1 MNVLII
7 DDDKRICKLIKSL
20 LDKYYSTEFEIIN
33 SASSIN
39 EGLKSIESH
48 DYDLLLLDIHLG
60 KNTTSFDLLKK
71 IKKNKAK
78 IIFIT
83 GHENYAI
90 EAIKSGALDYILKP
104 IQTKEFRQA
113 IDKSIKE
120 IRKDNQ
126 NKNASQFI
134 TKQDNSLMLKDLER
148 IRLVKLNEIVYLA
161 AGGAY
166 TDVFLDTSEKIT
178 VTKHLK
184 DFENKL
190 DGTGFYRVHN
200 SYIINTLKMSGI
212 TKKDG
217 LSVNMV
223 TGENIVISSRRKDEF
238 LNFIETYLEI

>member
-1 MNVLII
+1 MKVLII

-20 LDKYYSTEFEIIN
+20 LDKYYDSDFEIIS
-33 SASSIN
+33 SAFSIS
-39 EGLKSIESH
+39 EGLKSIENI

-60 KNTTSFDLLKK
+60 KNSTSFDILKK

-104 IQTKEFRQA
+104 IQTKEFKLA
-113 IDKSIKE
+113 IDKAIKE
-120 IRKDNQ
+120 IRKEDQ
-126 NKNASQFI
+126 HKNPSQFI
-134 TKQDNSLMLKDLER
+134 AKQDNSLMLKDLDGM
-148 IRLVKLNEIVYLA
+148 RLVKLNEIVYLA

-166 TDVFLDTSEKIT
+166 TDVFLESSEKIT

-190 DGTGFYRVHN
+190 EGTGFYRVHN
-200 SYIINTLKMSGI
+200 SYIINTLKMTGI

-217 LSVNMV
+217 LCVNMV
-223 TGENIVISSRRKDEF
+223 TGENIVISGRRKDEF
-238 LNFIETYLEI
+238 IKFIENYLQV